1 MRFNLG
7 LNLFEELE
15 VIKAVQISQPH
26 CLLIL
31 DGNGKYTF
39 EEAILVLE
47 RLHGMNDTLFH

>member
-7 LNLFEELE
+7 LNLVEELE
-15 VIKAVQISQPH
+15 AIKAVQIAQPH
-26 CLLIL
+26 CSFIL